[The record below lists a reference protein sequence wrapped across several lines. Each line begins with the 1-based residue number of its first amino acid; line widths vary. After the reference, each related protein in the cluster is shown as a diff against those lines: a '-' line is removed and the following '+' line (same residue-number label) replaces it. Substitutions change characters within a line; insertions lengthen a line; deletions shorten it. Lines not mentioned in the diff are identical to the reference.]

1 MQNATAVPEELAWIT
16 PSLQPLAVEI
26 ASLIPD
32 DRNANQH
39 NESGIRKIAGSLREY
54 KQRKP
59 IVVQR
64 KPTGELM
71 IRAGHGTVEAAKFN
85 GETHIAAVIVDE
97 DDRTATGF
105 GIADNATGRYSSWDE
120 AVLSELLSDSDLFDD
135 PDLVDM
141 QMDLE
146 SLLDGI
152 GDPLADDDNEH
163 EEERPKAEVTP
174 PPETF
179 AVLVKLANEQEQV
192 ELLGRLSGEGYE
204 CRAFLS

>member
-1 MQNATAVPEELAWIT
+1 MQDAEALSESLAWIT

-26 ASLIPD
+26 ESLIPD

-54 KQRKP
+54 GQRKP
-59 IVVQR
+59 IVVQK

-85 GETHIAAVIVDE
+85 GETHIAAVIVEE

-120 AVLSELLSDSDLFDD
+120 AVLGELLNDQDLFDD
-135 PDLVDM
+135 PDLVDL

-152 GDPLADDDNEH
+152 GDPLADDDDKKDDKPEKTI
-163 EEERPKAEVTP
+163 EP
-174 PPETF
+174 PPESYS
-179 AVLVKLANEQEQV
+179 VLVKLADEEQQA
-192 ELLGRLSGEGYE
+192 ELLERLNGEGYE
-204 CRAFLS
+204 CRAFMS